1 MDHKHRRARSAGL
14 GLLASMLL
22 AACGGGG
29 GSSLP
34 AAGTNFPLQSAMSA
48 MLTAGSTRSASIS
61 GTALYQGVSV
71 PISGSVTL
79 SIAPLTQTTVLF
91 NAYNAVYAVFGVD
104 GTVTVSGQSLS
115 LSSSQQTYFTTALQP
130 LGYTSSAAYCVA
142 ATAGSY
148 PATVQL
154 GDSGGVVSYNCY
166 SDSTLAVPIGT
177 ESLSYKVGPGTSS
190 TNVTVS
196 LIDTTTTSS
205 GQTSSSETDNYLLST
220 DGALSLSSASLSLT
234 DSGVLLN
241 MQLTL

>member
-1 MDHKHRRARSAGL
+1 MDHKHRRTCSAGL

-29 GSSLP
+29 GSTLP
-34 AAGTNFPLQSAMSA
+34 AAGTTFPLQSAMSA
-48 MLTAGSTRSASIS
+48 LLTAGSSRSATIS

-79 SIAPLTQTTVLF
+79 SIAPLSTTPVLF
-91 NAYNAVYAVFGVD
+91 NAQNALYATFGVS
-104 GTVTVSGQSLS
+104 GTVIVANQSLS
-115 LSSSQQTYFTTALQP
+115 ISSSEQTYFTTALQP

-142 ATAGSY
+142 ATPGSY

-154 GDSGGVVSYNCY
+154 GDSGAIVTYSCY

-196 LIDTTTTSS
+196 LIDTSTTSS

-220 DGALSLSSASLSLT
+220 AGVISLQSASLTLT